1 MYTRSIQMITIMTN
15 SVRIKIIKKSIDSD
29 LPDDFHVTEYK
40 NDVVAS
46 AYVFNTITEAMV
58 HVHDYMNTD

>member
-1 MYTRSIQMITIMTN
+1 MTN
-15 SVRIKIIKKSIDSD
+15 SVRIKRIKKSIDSD

-40 NDVVAS
+40 NGVVTS
-46 AYVFNTITEAMV
+46 AYIFNTITEAMV